1 MAERAETGGG
11 QAGAPLLQI
20 DRLVKRFEIPRGL
33 LGMSKDYVH
42 AVSDVSFEVSEG
54 RTLSLVGESGS
65 GKSTVGKCVLK
76 LVEPTAGS
84 IRLRGIDITGFSRN
98 AMRPLRRDMQV
109 VFQDPFSSL
118 NPRMTAGYIVGEPL
132 TIHGIARGSEKAD
145 RVAELFR
152 RVGLRPEQMNRYP
165 HEFSGGQRQRLCIAR
180 ALTMEPDVIVADE
193 AVSALDVSIQA
204 AILNLMVELQ
214 EHHGYAYLF
223 IAHDISVV
231 DHISDEIAVMY
242 LGQIVEIGARD
253 TVMDDPRHP
262 YTQALLSAVPVA
274 DPKRRGTRKRTVLK
288 GDIPSPMNP
297 PSGCAFHT
305 RCPQAY
311 DRCRAETP
319 RLRPL
324 GDGRAAACHLT
335 EDQP

>member
-1 MAERAETGGG
+1 
-11 QAGAPLLQI
+11 
-20 DRLVKRFEIPRGL
+20 
-33 LGMSKDYVH
+33 MSKDYVH

-98 AMRPLRRDMQV
+98 AMRPLRRDIQV

-319 RLRPL
+319 RLRLL